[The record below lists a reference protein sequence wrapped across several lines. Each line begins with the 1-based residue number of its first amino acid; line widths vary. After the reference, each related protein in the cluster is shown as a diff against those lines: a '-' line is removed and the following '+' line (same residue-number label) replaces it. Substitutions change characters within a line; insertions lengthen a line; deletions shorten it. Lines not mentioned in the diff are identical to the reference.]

1 MWLVRKIITAVAIAV
16 SSIAFFTAQ
25 AHAEASDQ
33 QAYEAATK
41 CYVVAGNAYA
51 DRKRAGE
58 MAKAQAYEQK
68 AHAAFD
74 LAVKFGRAAGHNGSN
89 IEADILE
96 AQERELPKLVKDVGY
111 NRQAAATCRA
121 LGLL

>member
-1 MWLVRKIITAVAIAV
+1 MRKSKFLGLLAVIAAL
-16 SSIAFFTAQ
+16 SGWGPARAD
-25 AHAEASDQ
+25 ASDE
-33 QAYEAATK
+33 QAYRAAIK
-41 CYVVAGNAYA
+41 CYVVAGNASA
-51 DRKRAGE
+51 ERKRSGDE
-58 MAKAQAYEQK
+58 AKYAVYERQ

-96 AQERELPKLVKDVGY
+96 TQERELPKLVKDVNY
-111 NRQAAATCRA
+111 NRQSAATCRA